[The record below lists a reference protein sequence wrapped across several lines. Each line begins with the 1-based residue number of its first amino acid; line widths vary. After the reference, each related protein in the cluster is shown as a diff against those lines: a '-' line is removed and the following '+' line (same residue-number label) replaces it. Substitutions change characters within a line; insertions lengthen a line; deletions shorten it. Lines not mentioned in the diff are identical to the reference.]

1 MNYIV
6 IPFKYKSKDGSMKEL
21 SFFITKDQPVYN
33 NFGGVDLK
41 QLVED
46 YDSGPEPVEKKD

>member
-1 MNYIV
+1 
-6 IPFKYKSKDGSMKEL
+6 MKEL

-46 YDSGPEPVEKKD
+46 YDSGPEPVSDREVKK